1 VSESIARIR
10 GTEEIP
16 ASQRFVERGVTAA
29 NLWHVLTVY
38 FNRAE
43 IWVAG
48 TSAVANM
55 YVLVSRTDNK
65 IIA

>member
-1 VSESIARIR
+1 MR

-29 NLWHVLTVY
+29 GLWHGVLTVY
-38 FNRAE
+38 FHRAE

-48 TSAVANM
+48 TSAVANT
-55 YVLVSRTDNK
+55 YVLVSRADNK
-65 IIA
+65 ITA